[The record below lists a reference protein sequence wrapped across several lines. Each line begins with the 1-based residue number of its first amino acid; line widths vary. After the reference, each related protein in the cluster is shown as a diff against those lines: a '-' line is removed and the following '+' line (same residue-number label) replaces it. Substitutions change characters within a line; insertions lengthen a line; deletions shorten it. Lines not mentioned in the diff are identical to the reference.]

1 MINKAVPVEF
11 KWRHYEPEIILLCV
25 RWYSSFPLS
34 YRNLETILKER
45 GLETD
50 HTTIYRWV
58 EHYAPEL
65 EKRIRRHLK
74 RPNRSWRIDET
85 YIKIKGKWHY
95 LYRAVDS
102 NGETIDFYLS
112 KRRNKYAALTFL
124 RKAIN
129 AGHTLMPE
137 KLTTDK
143 DKAYPCA
150 IAELK
155 KDGILPD
162 SSVHRTNKYLN
173 NLIEQDHRQVKRKH
187 DQAMG
192 YFSYKTAYN
201 TIRGIE
207 AMHMIHK
214 GQVYGI
220 PDKHPRLVKNFINR
234 RFGLNGSI
242 F

>member
-1 MINKAVPVEF
+1 MVNKTVSAEF

-45 GLETD
+45 GLDTD

-58 EHYAPEL
+58 QHYAPEL
-65 EKRIRRHLK
+65 EKKIRK
-74 RPNRSWRIDET
+74 RLRKPNRSWRIDET
-85 YIKIKGKWHY
+85 YIKIRGKWHY

-102 NGETIDFYLS
+102 DGNTIDFFLS
-112 KRRNKYAALTFL
+112 KRRNKYAAWRFL
-124 RKAIN
+124 QKCIN
-129 AGHTLMPE
+129 AKHTLMPE

-143 DKAYPCA
+143 DKAYPAA
-150 IAELK
+150 IAELRK
-155 KDGILPD
+155 NNILPD
-162 SSVHRTNKYLN
+162 ESIHRTNKYLN

-207 AMHMIHK
+207 IMHMINK
-214 GQVYGI
+214 GQVSGI
-220 PDKHPRLVKNFINR
+220 PFNEPRLIKNYINR
-234 RFGLNGSI
+234 QFGLPGSI